1 MLWLSNSSFQIMWE
15 SILCFMFFCWNLTMH
30 LPFQGKFMI
39 PLHLLKSMVNMNMK
53 WRTFLYS
60 KIFNCQLQYF
70 CSLAWVWCE
79 QMHLGTNLELIKCH
93 GKGAWISSM
102 ISEQAQIHSLWNLSL
117 EGKWCHECQCHGI
130 QLFQCSSMTCNKLIC
145 NF

>member
-70 CSLAWVWCE
+70 VHWHGMMWANALGNQSRTY
-79 QMHLGTNLELIKCH
+79 QMPWKRCMNFINDIRTSPNTLLVKLVTRREMMSRMPMPWNSI
-93 GKGAWISSM
+93 ISM
-102 ISEQAQIHSLWNLSL
+102 FVYDL
-117 EGKWCHECQCHGI
+117 
-130 QLFQCSSMTCNKLIC
+130 
-145 NF
+145 